1 VVADPREEYHLR
13 RNRWDAEWKI
23 LQRRSMVI
31 GNWRL
36 AIGIAAAVL
45 AYFAFGVH
53 KIPGSALLVP
63 LAVFLAIAIYGA
75 RVSRRRTLAERA
87 LKFYDQGL
95 ARVEDRWPGTGEAGE
110 RFRNRDH
117 LYADDLDLFGKGSLF
132 ELVSHARTT
141 AGESI
146 LADWLMA
153 PADLPTAV
161 ARQEAVKELTELL
174 DLREDIALLG
184 EDIRAEVEIEAVT
197 RWGSRPP
204 GVFSNT
210 TRVFVFAL
218 ALAGIVAVIAFLAQ
232 LIPLWPLLTILLCD
246 LVLARV
252 LRERVLEAI
261 RGIDTP
267 ATGLRVLSLLLARL
281 QEESFY
287 SPRLKELH
295 SEIAMQGLDAAH
307 RIARLERWVEMLDSS
322 DNVLVRVIQ
331 PLVLWRE
338 QSAMAIEA
346 WRQVN
351 GRFIGRWIA
360 AIAEIESLS
369 SLASIAYERPS
380 WSYPHLLGSGDVE
393 FDAVEL
399 KHPLLPQSRCVPN
412 DVRLCPQTRLLIV
425 SGSNMSGKS
434 TLLRSVGLA
443 TVLAWAG
450 CPVPVRTLRTSMWQ
464 TAASMRANDSLQDN
478 RSRFFAEIS
487 RIRAIVDFACQ
498 MPTLFL
504 LDEVLS
510 GTNSHDRKIG
520 AAAIMNKLVS
530 CGAMGLITTHDLAL
544 ADIEDEL
551 RGSAQNVHFDDY
563 ISDGTIEFEFKL
575 KPGIVTHSNALELM
589 RSIGLEV

>member
-1 VVADPREEYHLR
+1 MVADPREEYHLR

-45 AYFAFGVH
+45 AYLAFGVH
-53 KIPGSALLVP
+53 KISGSVLLVP
-63 LAVFLAIAIYGA
+63 VAVFLAIAIYGA

-95 ARVEDRWPGTGEAGE
+95 ARVEDRWPGTGEGGE
-110 RFRNRDH
+110 RFQNRDH
-117 LYADDLDLFGKGSLF
+117 LYADDLDLFGNGSLF
-132 ELVSHARTT
+132 ELVSRARTT
-141 AGESI
+141 AGESV

-153 PADLPTAV
+153 PADLPTAA

-184 EDIRAEVEIEAVT
+184 EDIRAEVEIQAVT
-197 RWGSRPP
+197 RWGSRP
-204 GVFSNT
+204 
-210 TRVFVFAL
+210 TRVFSKMTRVLVFAL
-218 ALAGIVAVIAFLAQ
+218 ALAGIVALIAFLSQ
-232 LIPLWPLLTILLCD
+232 LVPLWPLLTILLCD

-252 LRERVLEAI
+252 LRQHVLEAI

-267 ATGLRVLSLLLARL
+267 AAGLRVLSLLLARL
-281 QEESFY
+281 QHESFH

-307 RIARLERWVEMLDSS
+307 RIARLERWVEILDSS

-351 GRFIGRWIA
+351 GKFIGRWIA

-369 SLASIAYERPS
+369 SIASIAYERPS
-380 WSYPHLLGSGDVE
+380 WRYPDLLGPEDAE

-412 DVRLCPQTRLLIV
+412 DLRLCRQTRLLIV

-443 TVLAWAG
+443 TALAWAG
-450 CPVPVRTLRTSMWQ
+450 CPVPVRTLRISMWQ
-464 TAASMRANDSLQDN
+464 TAASMRANDSLQGN

-487 RIRAIVDFACQ
+487 RIRAIVELACRV
-498 MPTLFL
+498 PTLFL

-520 AAAIMNKLVS
+520 AAAIMKKLVG
-530 CGAMGLITTHDLAL
+530 CGAVGLITTHDLAL